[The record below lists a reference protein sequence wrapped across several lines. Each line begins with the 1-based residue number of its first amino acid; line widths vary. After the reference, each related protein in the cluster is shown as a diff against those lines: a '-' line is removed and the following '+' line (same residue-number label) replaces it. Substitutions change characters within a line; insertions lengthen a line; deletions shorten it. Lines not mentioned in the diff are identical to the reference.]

1 MYNNPSS
8 PLAAGVG
15 SGALAYTGAGDF
27 FWAGLA
33 GFALL
38 ATGMAISR
46 MVPRSEAVAAG
57 SSNDSSDRAD

>member
-1 MYNNPSS
+1 MYNNPTS

-38 ATGMAISR
+38 ATGMAIAR
-46 MVPRSEAVAAG
+46 MVPRSEAAAQSSGDG
-57 SSNDSSDRAD
+57 SDHTV

>member
-8 PLAAGVG
+8 PMAAGIG

-27 FWAGLA
+27 FWAALA

-38 ATGMAISR
+38 ATGMAITR
-46 MVPRSEAVAAG
+46 MVPRSEVAVE
-57 SSNDSSDRAD
+57 SSTDGTD